1 MSQAKVDRYK
11 EEKKNRKKE
20 VAKVK
25 RKRRAA
31 RIIIPVA
38 VIAVAA
44 WIAYSGITFYQE
56 QQPVTA
62 TDVNISAISDY
73 ISGL

>member
-56 QQPVTA
+56 QQPVTV